1 MLSSET
7 LSSLALVGLGGA
19 LGSVARYG
27 ISLALAQ
34 QTTQS
39 FPWATLIVN
48 VVGSFVIGF
57 ASTLLAP
64 AAAGG
69 QEHMKLA
76 AFITKGFCGGF
87 TTFSTFSLETYN
99 LFEEGAY
106 GQAGLNVAGSLLCCF
121 IGVWAGI
128 MCAHAIRR

>member
-1 MLSSET
+1 MVSST
-7 LSSLALVGLGGA
+7 TMSSLALVGLGGA

-27 ISLALAQ
+27 ISLVLAH

-48 VVGSFVIGF
+48 IIGSFVIGF
-57 ASTLLAP
+57 ASILLAP

-106 GQAGLNVAGSLLCCF
+106 GQAGLNVGASLACCF
-121 IGVWAGI
+121 IGVWAGVA
-128 MCAHAIRR
+128 CAHALRR